1 MEIIMETELITAH
14 EMCNRLN
21 ISMDTFRKTWRRW
34 KHECV
39 GRGYDLRSV
48 RFYWEDGP
56 VRAELDGGNIQI
68 SDKKRQPL
76 DGGRLSGRRKDS
88 KEGRI
93 QKPARSSG
101 LGGNAAVLA
110 AAARRFGLA

>member
-1 MEIIMETELITAH
+1 MEIIMEPEFITAH

-21 ISMDTFRKTWRRW
+21 VSMDTFRKTWRRW

-39 GRGYDLRSV
+39 GRGHDLRSV

-56 VRAELDGGNIQI
+56 VRAELEGGNIQI

-76 DGGRLSGRRKDS
+76 AGRNIQRRRENGKQGRIHNTPGGAVMGRRT
-88 KEGRI
+88 KEI
-93 QKPARSSG
+93 E
-101 LGGNAAVLA
+101 A
-110 AAARRFGLA
+110 AAKRFGFA